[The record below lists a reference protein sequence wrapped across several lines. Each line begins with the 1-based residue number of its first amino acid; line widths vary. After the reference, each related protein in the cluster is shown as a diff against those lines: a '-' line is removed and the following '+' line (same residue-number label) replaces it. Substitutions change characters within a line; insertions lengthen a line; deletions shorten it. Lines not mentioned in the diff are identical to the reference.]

1 MTGPSEPIPI
11 KQPRPLTL
19 AERVTARLR
28 SAEQQ
33 KGEKASQVRSEV
45 ARKRKARADAAKQR
59 QQVADDEG
67 STLREGTP

>member
-1 MTGPSEPIPI
+1 MAEPGERIPI
-11 KQPRPLTL
+11 KPPRPMTL

-33 KGEKASQVRSEV
+33 KGEKASSVRAEV
-45 ARKRKARADAAKQR
+45 ARRRKAKAERAKHV

-67 STLREGTP
+67 STLEEETP

>member
-1 MTGPSEPIPI
+1 MTEPSEPIPI

-33 KGEKASQVRSEV
+33 KGEKASQVRSQV
-45 ARKRKARADAAKQR
+45 ARRRKARADAAKGK
-59 QQVADDEG
+59 QQVAEDEG
-67 STLREGTP
+67 STFREATP